1 MTSLTARLAAA
12 ALAVPLVIA
21 TASTAS
27 AGTKWTSKSSGSFA
41 SVSWMEVGAL
51 PDPIQGNYH
60 VGYLEVRGDKSID
73 AFGEVYDWTC
83 PDGELPPEGGG
94 GHGGEEPGTNC
105 TLESA
110 RFIYADASM
119 VTLTVDKKLNKAT
132 LVGTLSV
139 SEHGGEGTAN
149 PLVNMTLTGVGGTSK
164 TTSTSTGTDPNGGK
178 YTYRTTDTFREGVVS
193 GRIGP
198 MIFDDEAGEFSYGSF
213 GTFRT
218 DERGTTP

>member
-21 TASTAS
+21 TASTAN
-27 AGTKWTSKSSGSFA
+27 AGTKWTYKSSGSFA
-41 SVSWMEVGAL
+41 SVSWMEVGSL
-51 PDPIQGNYH
+51 PAPVQGNYH
-60 VGYLEVRGDKSID
+60 LGYLEIRGDKSID

-94 GHGGEEPGTNC
+94 GHGGVEPETNC

-139 SEHGGEGTAN
+139 SDHGGGAAN
-149 PLVNMTLTGVGGTSK
+149 PPVNMTLTGVGGISK
-164 TTSTSTGTDPNGGK
+164 QTSTSTGTDPNGGK
-178 YTYRTTDTFREGVVS
+178 STYRTTESSREGVVS

-198 MIFDDEAGEFSYGSF
+198 MVFDDEAGEFSFGYF
-213 GTFRT
+213 GTYRT